1 MALDFNSVH
10 TYHLNKYPHRS
21 SDSYLSPFG
30 MLSVQLSSA
39 ILVSLAVSGARTEY
53 NKAYE
58 ACLSL
63 SQVLPGQVSFPQSQ
77 GYEDSLSSYAFIG
90 TRLRPDCIV
99 SPKATGDVVTIVRTL
114 ANFETVPFAVRSG
127 GHNTNIGTSDYG
139 TRRALYSDPDTG
151 FANVQNGVTI
161 DLSGLNSVTLE
172 NSARTVFVGPGA
184 RWQSVYNTLDPYG
197 LTVQG
202 GRNGKVG
209 VAGFLTGG
217 TFGFLSVL
225 RVPC

>member
-1 MALDFNSVH
+1 
-10 TYHLNKYPHRS
+10 
-21 SDSYLSPFG
+21 
-30 MLSVQLSSA
+30 MLSVQLSFA
-39 ILVSLAVSGARTEY
+39 ILVSLAVSGARSEY
-53 NKAYE
+53 NTAYE
-58 ACLSL
+58 ACSSL
-63 SQVLPGQVSFPQSQ
+63 SQILPGQVSFPQSQ

-90 TRLRPDCIV
+90 TRLRPACIV
-99 SPKATGDVVTIVRTL
+99 SPKATGDVVTIVQTL
-114 ANFETVPFAVRSG
+114 GNFENVPFAVRSG
-127 GHNTNIGTSDYG
+127 GHNTNIGTSHYIMG
-139 TRRALYSDPDTG
+139 LVSYSDPAAG

-217 TFGFLSVL
+217 KLDFLSIMRVL
-225 RVPC
+225 S